1 MAYYRERIQSKIS
14 PGEKSTGQGPGGTKP
29 RASSG
34 PVSTPSRDTV
44 TFPALRCDRMQRAC
58 QLRNLTR
65 ALGSKVF
72 PGVPSHGQGCGAD
85 FSFQPFK
92 GRAENMGLKDPIQKH
107 VDVAHSP
114 HPKSH
119 CYYLAGAKTQGKQ
132 RHSYQAGHSKGLVST
147 SQKPRAKTRPLFGQV

>member
-1 MAYYRERIQSKIS
+1 MWLIIGKEYRVRLAQGRRAQGRVQGVPNPELPVVLS
-14 PGEKSTGQGPGGTKP
+14 PHHQDS
-29 RASSG
+29 
-34 PVSTPSRDTV
+34 V
-44 TFPALRCDRMQRAC
+44 TFPALRCDGMQRAC

-92 GRAENMGLKDPIQKH
+92 GRAENMGLKDPLQKH

-132 RHSYQAGHSKGLVST
+132 RHSYQAGHSTGLVST
-147 SQKPRAKTRPLFGQV
+147 SQKPRAKTRPLVGQI